1 MKDMIGQTLNVGDI
15 FIIPGGNARYGG
27 LVLEAGII
35 LSFTEKR
42 LKALVTRLDKI
53 NLKPTTKTPAKV
65 FKLNLNKDNFL
76 NNENLGELELLYNHK
91 ALVALQESF
100 TKERPVE

>member
-1 MKDMIGQTLNVGDI
+1 MIGQTLNVGDI
-15 FIIPGGNARYGG
+15 FIIPGGNPRYGG

-65 FKLNLNKDNFL
+65 FKLNLNSED
-76 NNENLGELELLYNHK
+76 LGELELLYNHK
-91 ALVALQESF
+91 AFVALKESF